1 MKNIITGLILLLAFN
16 TNSQIYEATSAGMS
30 NFVYIFADSTITSK
44 EKNEIISVDE
54 GFKKRVSDIVVTY
67 YKTYDDGTTEMYQ
80 ILNTDKDKVDIIIT
94 TTDVLSG
101 EKYKYTIRAKRIN

>member
-1 MKNIITGLILLLAFN
+1 MGFTVWECVEDLGK
-16 TNSQIYEATSAGMS
+16 
-30 NFVYIFADSTITSK
+30 VYGFC
-44 EKNEIISVDE
+44 EVDE

-94 TTDVLSG
+94 TTDGLSG